1 MNRAALGERAL
12 QAARVAP
19 QRASAG
25 HLIRSRSRMGVVREE
40 RSTEIHL
47 ERQQGREEGASVQ
60 IAQGLWAT
68 AGVAFPWVV
77 ALD

>member
-12 QAARVAP
+12 QAARAAP
-19 QRASAG
+19 AG
-25 HLIRSRSRMGVVREE
+25 RLIRPRSRMGAVREE